1 MHQTTRSVLT
11 ALLVISLLAGCAA
24 PAAPAGSADPT
35 AAAPTETA
43 AGQSPAGS
51 TESTGPIDEPGLAI
65 SAVARL
71 DADPALALLAAEAI
85 NELGFDLL
93 RTGTDGTSNAVLSPA
108 SIALALAMARAG
120 ARGDTAAEMDEVM
133 RNVASDEH
141 AAWLAALDAA
151 LADRAGT
158 YTTSQGN
165 EHVLALR
172 IVNAPF
178 AQVGFPWEQPYLDA
192 LAARFS
198 AGVRLVDY
206 ARNSE
211 AARLAINGWVDE
223 QTERRIPELL
233 KPGVVDDATR
243 IVLVNAIYL
252 KAAWLAQFREAATT
266 SGPFHRLDGSTVDVP
281 MMHASRMTQF
291 AEGDGW
297 FAVDLPY
304 VGEQLSMLLIVPE
317 DLQSFEAGLDATAL
331 TAVVDGLES
340 DHLGLSM
347 PRFGIETE
355 LDLNET
361 LAGLGMPSAF
371 DRERADFSGMTA
383 ADRLYIQAVV
393 HQANIDVDEGGTE
406 ASAATGVV
414 AGIVSMPRPITIDR
428 PFLFALRDR
437 GTGAILFLGRVVEPV
452 ER

>member
-1 MHQTTRSVLT
+1 MHGTPRSVLT
-11 ALLVISLLAGCAA
+11 TLLVITLVAGCAGQ
-24 PAAPAGSADPT
+24 AAPAGSSGPAT
-35 AAAPTETA
+35 AAP
-43 AGQSPAGS
+43 GS
-51 TESTGPIDEPGLAI
+51 GVARSGPGSAGPIDEPGLAI
-65 SAVARL
+65 SDVARL

-93 RTGTDGTSNAVLSPA
+93 RTGTDGTTNAVLSPA

-120 ARGDTAAEMDEVM
+120 ARGQTAAEMDEVL
-133 RNVASDEH
+133 RDVASDQN

-158 YTTSQGN
+158 FTTPEGI

-192 LAARFS
+192 LASRFG

-206 ARNSE
+206 ARSPE
-211 AARLAINGWVDE
+211 AARLAVNGWVNE
-223 QTERRIPELL
+223 QTEQRIPELL
-233 KPGVVDDATR
+233 KQGLVNDATR

-252 KAAWLAQFREAATT
+252 KAAWLAQFRAEAT
-266 SGPFHRLDGSTVDVP
+266 GPGTFHRLDGSTVDVP
-281 MMHASRMTQF
+281 MMHGSRMTAF

-304 VGEQLSMLLIVPE
+304 VGDQLSMLLIVPN
-317 DLQSFEAGLDATAL
+317 DLPSFEAGLDATGLAAIVGGLAPNHLAL
-331 TAVVDGLES
+331 A
-340 DHLGLSM
+340 M

-355 LDLNET
+355 LNLNEA
-361 LAGLGMPSAF
+361 LYGLGMPSAF
-371 DRERADFSGMTA
+371 DRASADFSGMTA
-383 ADRLYIQAVV
+383 KERLYIQAVV

-414 AGIVSMPRPITIDR
+414 VGIVSMPRPVNIDR